1 MQKLVEYSN
10 YISNSN
16 PKYEIRT
23 SYNDDITIQKISWG
37 DYNEMTYAYYYNYN
51 EFNKDPNININT
63 YINNIFSQEYY
74 SNNEDFLANMTNA
87 YEYISDELD
96 KHHLS
101 TTFDYYT
108 ISYNLLKYSYSTYNS
123 NEKYSNFIKFT
134 YIIDHHINEYDIS
147 YSHYCDYLKSWTND
161 MYNEINTPFYIKILN
176 NNVKIKLSRSKIN
189 DSTYQPVKFS
199 CLSDYDEKY
208 TEKDSVEFNNVCY
221 IKDVR
226 LDSADKDYYYTYNLF
241 DFDVITENEDN
252 KIIKCEIGGNIL
264 SLLKQDLG
272 LTSYKSFNKMDN
284 YKNALVTYFGSFFKN
299 NSYIYKADK
308 LYIPLLEIGPN
319 MYEGMF
325 SGCKNLTY
333 GPTLLFQNIQENA
346 CKDMFNG
353 CSNLSYL
360 TMLTYNYSYN
370 VDETTNVN
378 VKSSHMFDNWINGTS
393 YLNLTLNSNILKH
406 DKDNNQTYF
415 KYITYNSSYISI
427 KYI

>member
-87 YEYISDELD
+87 YEYITDELD

-108 ISYNLLKYSYSTYNS
+108 ISYNLLKYTYLTTYNS
-123 NEKYSNFIKFT
+123 NKKYSNLIKFT
-134 YIIDHHINEYDIS
+134 YIIDHHIDEYDIS
-147 YSHYCDYLKSWTND
+147 YSHYCDYLKSWTSD
-161 MYNEINTPFYIKILN
+161 IYNETNTPFYIKVLDKN
-176 NNVKIKLSRSKIN
+176 KKIKITGINVNNSMVTPTFECKIDN
-189 DSTYQPVKFS
+189 ERNFSHVTYTK
-199 CLSDYDEKY
+199 
-208 TEKDSVEFNNVCY
+208 EFNVCY
-221 IKDVR
+221 IKNIKFTGFNKYAHEY
-226 LDSADKDYYYTYNLF
+226 SINLF
-241 DFDVITENEDN
+241 NILNSKN
-252 KIIKCEIGGNIL
+252 SYYEIGGNIL
-264 SLLKQDLG
+264 SLLSSNDVNYLETTSNNDIKNDNTKLIRFSKLFLG
-272 LTSYKSFNKMDN
+272 DN
-284 YKNALVTYFGSFFKN
+284 NL
-299 NSYIYKADK
+299 YKADK

-415 KYITYNSSYISI
+415 RYITYNSSYISI